1 MYGSHLPTLKFSA
14 ALPDGSGAASFAFHG
29 EPGRIWKQ
37 GTPTARWA
45 RKARGLSQIA
55 QPPGNSLKARQGA
68 FAVMSRILRT
78 KKSRVGIGAVVV
90 LAAMAAAAIAYWTSS
105 GEGSGTVKASAGST
119 PFEVSSGLVEG
130 LYPGGSSAVTVKV
143 KNTDAS
149 QNEYLTKLEA
159 EVTETSVA
167 ECKKE
172 WFEVTPASQEP
183 KVLVT
188 HGETKEYAVN
198 LKMKE
203 EAAVNQDA
211 CKGASVTVHYK
222 AS

>member
-1 MYGSHLPTLKFSA
+1 
-14 ALPDGSGAASFAFHG
+14 
-29 EPGRIWKQ
+29 
-37 GTPTARWA
+37 
-45 RKARGLSQIA
+45 
-55 QPPGNSLKARQGA
+55 
-68 FAVMSRILRT
+68 MSRILR
-78 KKSRVGIGAVVV
+78 KRKSRVGMGAVAV
-90 LAAMAAAAIAYWTSS
+90 LATMAVTAIAYWTTT
-105 GEGSGTVKASAGST
+105 GEGSGTVKASSGST
-119 PFEVSSGLVEG
+119 AFEVSSGLVEG
-130 LYPGGSSAVTVKV
+130 LYPGGSSSVTVKV
-143 KNTDAS
+143 KNTEAS

-172 WFEVTPASQEP
+172 WFEVTPTSQEP

-203 EAAVNQDA
+203 EAAVNQNA